1 MPASKE
7 TRMADETLGYVE
19 LEWVCKHCQTRN
31 GGTQKVCSK
40 CGAAMGERD
49 QYHAPADQR
58 LMTGEAA
65 LAAAQGAP
73 DIHCHF
79 CGAGNT
85 AGAAACVQCG
95 ADLTQ
100 GRARAAGADLGQL
113 RTGPAPDI
121 VCPYC
126 RTPNPAAAKVCKGC
140 NASLPSAQAAPGG
153 FPGAPGA
160 MGVAPG
166 AAKKKSSAA
175 SIALACIALVVV
187 GVVVLLVMA
196 FRTKDSSAVVQ
207 SVAWERTIAISE
219 QKPSQ
224 KSDWADQI
232 PSGAQ
237 RGSCSKKVRKT
248 QSEPAPDAE
257 KVCEKPKMVDQGN
270 GTAKVVQSCKYNI
283 YDNFC
288 EYTVLEWKDVD
299 KAVAKGNDLSP
310 KWPEARLRAGQR
322 EGKRSEDYKVFF
334 KGDGEQYTYSTDK
347 ASEFSGFSA
356 GSKWVL
362 KVNTFGTVNEV
373 APAK

>member
-1 MPASKE
+1 
-7 TRMADETLGYVE
+7 MAEETLGYVE
-19 LEWVCKHCQTRN
+19 LEWVCKHCHTRN

-49 QYHAPADQR
+49 QFHAPADQS

-85 AGAAACVQCG
+85 AGALACVRCG

-100 GRARAAGADLGQL
+100 GRARTSGAHLGEH
-113 RTGPAPDI
+113 RTGAAPDI
-121 VCPYC
+121 ACPYC
-126 RTPNPAAAKVCKGC
+126 RTTNPAAARVCKGC
-140 NASLPSAQAAPGG
+140 NASLPSSLAAAPGAQAAG

-160 MGVAPG
+160 MGIAPG
-166 AAKKKSSAA
+166 AEKKKSGAA
-175 SIALACIALVVV
+175 SIVIGCIALVVV
-187 GVVVLLVMA
+187 GLVALLVMA

-207 SVAWERTIAISE
+207 SVAWERTIAITE

-224 KSDWADQI
+224 KSDWADKI
-232 PSGAQ
+232 PSDAQ
-237 RGSCSKKVRKT
+237 RGSCTKKVRKT

-270 GTAKVVQSCKYNI
+270 GTAKVVQTCKYNI
-283 YDNFC
+283 YDTFC
-288 EYTVLEWKDVD
+288 EFTILEWKDVD
-299 KAVAKGNDLSP
+299 KVVAKGNDLSP

-322 EGKRSEDYKVFF
+322 EGKRSEDYKVFL

-347 ASEFSGFSA
+347 ASEFSAFSA